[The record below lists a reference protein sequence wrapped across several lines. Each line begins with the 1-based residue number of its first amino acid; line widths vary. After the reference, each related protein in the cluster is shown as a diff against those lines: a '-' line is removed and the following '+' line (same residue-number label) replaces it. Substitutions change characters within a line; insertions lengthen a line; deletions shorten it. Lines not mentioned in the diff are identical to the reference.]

1 MVMLILY
8 RDLEKLKP
16 CNPANSTF
24 NKLFVFV
31 AINLLKL
38 SKGQNDASFCST
50 SQLRRLGQRTV
61 CSPKNSTSILI
72 KRHRNRNSLKIAR
85 YWRMQASIPLPLTC

>member
-1 MVMLILY
+1 MVILILY
-8 RDLEKLKP
+8 RDLQNVKP
-16 CNPANSTF
+16 CNPANSTL

-50 SQLRRLGQRTV
+50 SQLRQLGKQPYVPQKTLLQFLLTV
-61 CSPKNSTSILI
+61 IEIEIL
-72 KRHRNRNSLKIAR
+72 
-85 YWRMQASIPLPLTC
+85 

>member
-1 MVMLILY
+1 MVILILY
-8 RDLEKLKP
+8 RDLQNLKP
-16 CNPANSTF
+16 CYPANSTF

-50 SQLRRLGQRTV
+50 SQLRRLGQ
-61 CSPKNSTSILI
+61 KNSTSILI
-72 KRHRNRNSLKIAR
+72 NSHRNRNSLKIER
-85 YWRMQASIPLPLTC
+85 LWRMQASILLPLTC

>member
-1 MVMLILY
+1 MVILILY

-50 SQLRRLGQRTV
+50 SQLRRLGKEPYVPQKTLLQFLLTV
-61 CSPKNSTSILI
+61 IEIEIL
-72 KRHRNRNSLKIAR
+72 
-85 YWRMQASIPLPLTC
+85 